1 MRLYEIL
8 AEWVVRPVPKS
19 KIQLKCNYKLRGSI
33 TIYHSVNCPCT
44 DNPEYRMLF
53 GRLLKR
59 NKVFKCIIYLFAA
72 KVQET
77 FPQETAVSVRA
88 NIRQKLNNSVKIMK
102 SRAARANTNVAA

>member
-1 MRLYEIL
+1 
-8 AEWVVRPVPKS
+8 
-19 KIQLKCNYKLRGSI
+19 
-33 TIYHSVNCPCT
+33 
-44 DNPEYRMLF
+44 MLF